1 MGIQCSALYRDN
13 TFEAVMCAHKAIFY
27 PSFLLYDLKEKKVT
41 KKFEK
46 ALNRIFRIIDK
57 DNDNLLKVPWILKK
71 VDEFAEF

>member
-1 MGIQCSALYRDN
+1 
-13 TFEAVMCAHKAIFY
+13 MCAHKAIFY

-57 DNDNLLKVPWILKK
+57 DNDNLLKVP
-71 VDEFAEF
+71 